1 MRNLLF
7 VQPQVAPPDPVDI
20 IEALETAR
28 ALLDGPLA
36 KGNAVIWR
44 EGLIGGTL
52 YRWPCY
58 CIVAAITVASRTK
71 QIRDAA
77 MATALY
83 ALPGRFHGHSVE
95 EYNDHPATTVD
106 DAKTLL
112 QRAKA
117 LVGTVAA

>member
-1 MRNLLF
+1 MKNLLY
-7 VQPQVAPPDPVDI
+7 VAPALVPPDPVEI
-20 IEALETAR
+20 IEALEDAR
-28 ALLDGPLA
+28 TLVGPHLP
-36 KGNAVIWR
+36 KGNAVEIMGNW
-44 EGLIGGTL
+44 GCL
-52 YRWPCY
+52 
-58 CIVAAITVASRTK
+58 CIVAAITAASRTK

-77 MATALY
+77 MATARY

-112 QRAKA
+112 QRAKG

>member
-7 VQPQVAPPDPVDI
+7 VQPQLAPPDPVEVVD
-20 IEALETAR
+20 ALEHAR
-28 ALLDGPLA
+28 KLIGPHLA
-36 KGNAVIWR
+36 KGAAIDWVD
-44 EGLIGGTL
+44 G
-52 YRWPCY
+52 WPCF
-58 CIVAAITVASRTK
+58 CIVAAITAASRTK

-117 LVGTVAA
+117 LVGTVAAA

>member
-7 VQPQVAPPDPVDI
+7 AAPQLAPPDPVEI
-20 IEALETAR
+20 IEALENAR
-28 ALLDGPLA
+28 QFIGPHLP
-36 KGNAVIWR
+36 KGNAVEI
-44 EGLIGGTL
+44 IGNWGCL
-52 YRWPCY
+52 
-58 CIVAAITVASRTK
+58 CIVAAITAASRTK

-77 MATALY
+77 LECARY

-106 DAKTLL
+106 DAKVLL